1 MKTLDRF
8 MLKSYLGPFI
18 LTFFFALFVLLMQF
32 LWKYIDDLVGKGLEW
47 YVVAQLLFYTSAS
60 LVPLALPLAI
70 LLSSIMTMGN
80 LAEHYELA
88 ALKASGI
95 SLQRVMRSLVMAAVC
110 IAALAFFFS
119 NYILPKANLKALSLL
134 YDVRQQKPTL
144 DIKEGIFYS
153 GIDGYTIR
161 VGKKD
166 KDGVGLNNIMI
177 YDHTS
182 HLGNDKVITART
194 GTMTVS
200 SNKRYLTIDLK
211 NGYTYEEKLNAPT
224 NSRSHPLQR
233 SEFENLIIRFDLSE
247 FKMNRT
253 NEELFK
259 DNHQMLNVVQ
269 LEQQMDTLR
278 LEFEKR
284 KETYTGEMRKT
295 FSANNIEQI
304 KARAKIQSTDVWKMK
319 PDFLSNFNKEE
330 KQIILKRAQE
340 LVRSGQMY
348 INNITQEFE
357 YRNNSIARYEIEWH
371 RKFTL
376 SFACVVLFFVGAPL
390 GAIIKKGGLGL
401 PLVVSVGFFI
411 LFHVL
416 SITGEKLAKEGAWP
430 AWKGMWMAPTV
441 ILPLGIF
448 LTIMATTDSPIFD
461 KDAYVKF
468 FRKIF
473 RRKNEAAANL

>member
-1 MKTLDRF
+1 

-80 LAEHYELA
+80 LAEQYELA
-88 ALKASGI
+88 SLKASGI
-95 SLQRVMRSLVMAAVC
+95 SLQRVMRPLIIASIC
-110 IAALAFFFS
+110 IAGSAFFFS
-119 NYILPKANLKALSLL
+119 NYLLPKANLKALSLL

-144 DIKEGIFYS
+144 DIKEGIFYN

-166 KDGVGLNNIMI
+166 KDGVGLRNIMI

-182 HLGNDKVITART
+182 RLGNDKVITAKT
-194 GTMTVS
+194 GTMTIS
-200 SNKRYLTIDLK
+200 PNKRYLTIDLQ

-224 NSRSHPLQR
+224 NSKSHPLQR
-233 SEFENLIIRFDLSE
+233 SIFENLMIRFDLSE

-253 NEELFK
+253 NEDLFK
-259 DNHQMLNVVQ
+259 DNHQMLNVIQ
-269 LEQQMDTLR
+269 LVDQMDTLR
-278 LEFEKR
+278 NEFEKR
-284 KETYTGEMRKT
+284 KETYSAEMRRT
-295 FSANNIEQI
+295 FAANNTEQI
-304 KARAKIQSTDVWKMK
+304 RARAKIVPTDVWKMK
-319 PDFLSNFNKEE
+319 PDFLENFPVEE
-330 KQIILKRAQE
+330 KGIILKRAQE
-340 LVRSGQMY
+340 LARSGQMY

-357 YRNNSIARYEIEWH
+357 FRNTSIARYEIEWH

-376 SFACVVLFFVGAPL
+376 SIACIVLFFVGAPL

-430 AWKGMWMAPTV
+430 AWKGMWMAPTL

-448 LTIMATTDSPIFD
+448 LTIMATTDSPLFD
-461 KDAYVKF
+461 RDAYVKF
-468 FRKIF
+468 FRKLF
-473 RRKNEAAANL
+473 KRKHASASGL